1 MLRKVIEDYMMKI
14 LINIGFIKWSIFLK
28 KNILVK
34 VKLDVV
40 VDR

>member
-1 MLRKVIEDYMMKI
+1 MKI
-14 LINIGFIKWSIFLK
+14 LINIGFIKCNIFLK

-40 VDR
+40 VDRYKEIYR